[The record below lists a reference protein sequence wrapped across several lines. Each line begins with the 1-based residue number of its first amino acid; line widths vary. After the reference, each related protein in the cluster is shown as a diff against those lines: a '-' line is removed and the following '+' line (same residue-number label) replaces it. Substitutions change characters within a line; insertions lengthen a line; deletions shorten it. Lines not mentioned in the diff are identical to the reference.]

1 MASEIDKD
9 QNLNE
14 SITSFP
20 NPNNTGHLQPA
31 TGKSSG
37 FFGKFF
43 STRGRKPKRGGRLSG
58 DTLKAVDLF
67 SDLPGIGISKGM
79 VHMPQIEYDKK
90 KRYADYEKMDEYPE
104 IGAALDI
111 YADDGTQKHLNGDVL
126 HINTASQA
134 VKLELE
140 SFIKNTNLRQ
150 YIWDI
155 FRNVAKYG
163 DCFVENI
170 VDLNNT
176 SAGIQRLKVLNPN
189 YITRVENQYGYLQK
203 FMQEVPDVR
212 SGGGMMD
219 AGANTNGSGKFLDL
233 NKDQISHFRIHTSD
247 PNFYPYGKSIVF
259 PAINAWRSLKLMED
273 AMLIYRLA
281 RAPERRVFYV
291 DTGNLPT
298 SKVEMYMERLKQKF
312 KKEKFFDPTSGQINE
327 RYNPL
332 STDEDFFVPVKGK
345 GNGTKIETLPGA
357 QNLGET
363 DDVKYFRDK
372 LLAALKVPQD
382 FIVEKEQSPERK
394 SNLSQL
400 DIKFSRAVGRIQREV
415 ETSLNLMV
423 KRHLTLRGFDKNLT
437 NAVEVLLCPPS
448 DLQEKR
454 RLELDEMKTRVV
466 QAVKGLEMF
475 PPEYIYENYF
485 QMNEN
490 EIKQIEDRMSEIQE
504 EQAEAEMQQMQAQQE
519 AMGVP
524 EPGSELGGA
533 EMGGGEAAGPPE
545 EEPPM

>member
-1 MASEIDKD
+1 MASKIDKD

-14 SITSFP
+14 SITQFP
-20 NPNNTGHLQPA
+20 QPNNTGHLQPA

-58 DTLKAVDLF
+58 DTIKATDIF

-79 VHMPQIEYDKK
+79 VHLPQIEYDKK
-90 KRYADYEKMDEYPE
+90 KRYTDYEKMDEYPE

-111 YADDGTQKHLNGDVL
+111 YADDGTQKHLNGDIL
-126 HINTASQA
+126 HVDSASEA
-134 VKLELE
+134 IKIEIDN
-140 SFIKNTNLRQ
+140 FIRTTNLRR

-163 DCFVENI
+163 DCFIENI

-176 SAGIQRLKVLNPN
+176 SAGIQRIKILNPN
-189 YITRVENQYGYLQK
+189 YITRVENEYGYLQK

-212 SGGGMMD
+212 SGGGMQD

-298 SKVEMYMERLKQKF
+298 SKVEMFMERLKQKF
-312 KKEKFFDPTSGQINE
+312 KKEKFFDPTSGQVNE

-400 DIKFSRAVGRIQREV
+400 DIKFSRAVGRLQREV
-415 ETSLNLMV
+415 ESSLDLMV
-423 KRHLTLRGFDKNLT
+423 KRHLTLRGFDRNLIKL
-437 NAVEVLLCPPS
+437 VEVTLCPPS

-466 QAVKGLEMF
+466 QAVKGLELF
-475 PPEYIYENYF
+475 PDDYIYEHYF

-490 EIKQIEDRMSEIQE
+490 EIKEIKDTMKE
-504 EQAEAEMQQMQAQQE
+504 LADEAMEAEMEQQA
-519 AMGVP
+519 AMAP
-524 EPGSELGGA
+524 PQPGSELGGA
-533 EMGGGEAAGPPE
+533 EMGGEEAGGVPP

>member
-1 MASEIDKD
+1 MASEINNNK
-9 QNLNE
+9 NINE
-14 SITSFP
+14 SLTDFP
-20 NPNNTGHLQPA
+20 TQNTTGHLNPN
-31 TGKSSG
+31 TGRSSG

-43 STRGRKPKRGGRLSG
+43 ATRGRKPKRGGRLAG
-58 DTLKAVDLF
+58 DTIKAIDIFGSV
-67 SDLPGIGISKGM
+67 PGIGISRGM
-79 VHMPQIEYDKK
+79 VHLPQIEYDKR
-90 KRYADYEKMDEYPE
+90 KRYTDYEKMDEYPE
-104 IGAALDI
+104 IVAALDI
-111 YADDGTQKHLNGDVL
+111 YADDGTQEHLNGDVF
-126 HINTASQA
+126 HVTTSQKGIKEE
-134 VKLELE
+134 VEH
-140 SFIKNTNLRQ
+140 FIETTNLKE

-163 DCFVENI
+163 DCFLENI

-176 SAGIQRLKVLNPN
+176 IAGIQRVKVLNPN
-189 YITRVENQYGYLQK
+189 YITRVENEYGYLQK
-203 FMQEVPDVR
+203 FMQEVPDVKAA
-212 SGGGMMD
+212 GGGIGD
-219 AGANTNGSGKFLDL
+219 VGNNAGSGKYIDL
-233 NKDQISHFRIHTSD
+233 NKEQITHFRVHTSD
-247 PNFYPYGKSIVF
+247 PNFYPYGKSIIF

-281 RAPERRVFYV
+281 RAPERRVYYM

-298 SKVEMYMERLKQKF
+298 SKVESFMERVKQKF
-312 KKEKFFDPTSGQINE
+312 KKEKFFDPTSGQLNE

-345 GNGTKIETLPGA
+345 GNGTRIETLPGA

-400 DIKFSRAVGRIQREV
+400 DIKFSRAVGRLQREV
-415 ETSLNLMV
+415 ELGVNLLV
-423 KRHLTLRGFDKNLT
+423 KRHLTLRKYPKHMIK
-437 NAVEVLLCPPS
+437 EVKVTLCPPS

-454 RLELDEMKTRVV
+454 KLELDEIKTRVV

-475 PPEYIYENYF
+475 PVDYIYEHYF
-485 QMNEN
+485 QLNEHEIA
-490 EIKQIEDRMSEIQE
+490 EIKEAMDKLQQE
-504 EQAEAEMQQMQAQQE
+504 QMEQEQAMAP
-519 AMGVP
+519 P

-533 EMGGGEAAGPPE
+533 DMGGGEAAGP
-545 EEPPM
+545 EPPPM

>member
-1 MASEIDKD
+1 MASKIDKD

-14 SITSFP
+14 SFTTFQQ
-20 NPNNTGHLQPA
+20 PNNTGQLNAA

-43 STRGRKPKRGGRLSG
+43 AVRGRKPKRGGRLSG
-58 DTLKAVDLF
+58 DTIKSTDLF

-90 KRYADYEKMDEYPE
+90 KRYQDYEKMDEYPE

-111 YADDGTQKHLNGDVL
+111 YADDGTQKHLNGDIL
-126 HINTASQA
+126 HISTSSPPI
-134 VKLELE
+134 KDELTE
-140 SFIKNTNLRQ
+140 FIKNTNLRQ

-176 SAGIQRLKVLNPN
+176 SAGIQRLKILNPN
-189 YITRVENQYGYLQK
+189 YVTRVENQYGYLQK

-212 SGGGMMD
+212 SAGGSND
-219 AGANTNGSGKFLDL
+219 PNNIAAGSGKYLDL

-298 SKVEMYMERLKQKF
+298 SKVEMFMERLKQKF

-415 ETSLNLMV
+415 EQSLDLLV
-423 KRHLTLRGFDKNLT
+423 KRHLTLRGFDKNL
-437 NAVEVLLCPPS
+437 VKGIEVTLCPPS

-466 QAVKGLEMF
+466 QAVKGLDMF

-485 QMNEN
+485 HLNEN
-490 EIKQIEDRMSEIQE
+490 EIKEIEDRMSEIQE
-504 EQAEAEMQQMQAQQE
+504 EQAEAEMQQMEAQQA
-519 AMGVP
+519 AMAP
-524 EPGSELGGA
+524 PDPGSELGGA

-545 EEPPM
+545 EPPM